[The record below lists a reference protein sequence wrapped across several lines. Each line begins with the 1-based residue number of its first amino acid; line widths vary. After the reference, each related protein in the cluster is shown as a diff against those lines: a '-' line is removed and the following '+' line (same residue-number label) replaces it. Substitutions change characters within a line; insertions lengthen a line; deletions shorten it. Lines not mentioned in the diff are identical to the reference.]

1 MSQIIRVEV
10 GRFYY
15 DFQGEFK
22 FFKPDA
28 DGKVRRPS
36 VLVRLTD
43 DDGNQGWG
51 QAVPV
56 PTWTYETVELV
67 ESTIKLYLGE
77 ALLGA
82 DPSDLGEIHRRME
95 AAIRPGFT
103 IGQPL
108 CKAAIDLACYDL
120 AARRSGQTV
129 SMLLGNPQGQ
139 SLTLSW
145 TVNSMDMSVVESRT
159 RGGARTRVLQL

>member
-1 MSQIIRVEV
+1 MSQIVRVEV

-43 DDGNQGWG
+43 EDGIQGWG

-56 PTWTYETVELV
+56 PTWTYETVETV
-67 ESTIKLYLGE
+67 ESTIKHYLSKV
-77 ALLGA
+77 LIGA
-82 DPSDLGEIHRRME
+82 DPSDMGEIHSRME
-95 AAIRPGFT
+95 TAIRPGFT

-120 AARRSGQTV
+120 VGKQRGVSVSQRLGGAQQDIDRRRLAAGTDGRRS
-129 SMLLGNPQGQ
+129 PP
-139 SLTLSW
+139 
-145 TVNSMDMSVVESRT
+145 
-159 RGGARTRVLQL
+159 